1 MSATGSMMDCL
12 VGIAVPGKQISAHYT
27 TDAADYVAPTQVG
40 INHNAFTAM
49 CRWEPWHHAVSPVP
63 ASFVPCVQVPSPFG
77 TGGALWFQQVG
88 TTVTLTLVR
97 PLAHATHAI
106 NTAGT
111 TSVVYATGPSTATS
125 PLGKHVGGNGVS
137 VLVHRP
143 RARPLGNVV
152 DDGS

>member
-1 MSATGSMMDCL
+1 
-12 VGIAVPGKQISAHYT
+12 V
-27 TDAADYVAPTQVG
+27 
-40 INHNAFTAM
+40 
-49 CRWEPWHHAVSPVP
+49 VSPVP

-97 PLAHATHAI
+97 PLVHATHAI

-125 PLGKHVGGNGVS
+125 PLGKHVGGNAVRVRWEGCLLLTATMC
-137 VLVHRP
+137 VLRNSP
-143 RARPLGNVV
+143 ARRR
-152 DDGS
+152 